1 MGGTGSGDLAG
12 GFDGAPLD
20 RRDVLAAALGSG
32 VALAG
37 LARFAMAAPGVGIA
51 VSPEQLRPA
60 YDYVI
65 VGAGSAGC
73 VLAHRLSRAGRRVLL
88 IEAGGPAKLAAI
100 AEPPDWP
107 ELQGSSA
114 DWRYST
120 TPQPGLGGRVVPCP
134 RGKVVGGSSAINAL
148 AYQRGHPAAY
158 DRWPEGWRHSDLL
171 PYFKR
176 AETFSGGAD
185 AWRGGDGPLHVLSLA
200 DVADR
205 TPVASAF
212 IEAAQDLGF
221 PMTPD
226 LGGAVTT
233 GVGWNQLSIKGH
245 RRDDAAT
252 AYLGGLDGVTLDL
265 LVGTPVLGLAIE
277 GGRCVGVRLAGR
289 VVRPE
294 SEVLLCAGAIDSP
307 RLLMISGLGPAD
319 ELKALGIP
327 VVRDLPDV
335 GRHLA
340 DHLLV
345 AGVAYAARREV
356 PRSHYN
362 HADALLYVPR
372 GRGSGPDGEPPD
384 LLVMCLS
391 LPFVLPGVGTLAP
404 PAYVLVPCLMQPRS
418 RGRVRLAS
426 AEPLAPALI
435 DPNYLSEPADLDLL
449 AEGVA
454 LAREIGAG
462 AAFDDWRAREV
473 FPGPGGID
481 AAGRRGFV
489 LRAANSFHHPVGTCR
504 IGSVVD
510 GALRVEGVAG
520 LRVVDASV
528 LPGIPQAMVNAAT
541 IAVAE
546 RASDLVLAG

>member
-1 MGGTGSGDLAG
+1 MGGTAVGDVAG
-12 GFDGAPLD
+12 DFD
-20 RRDVLAAALGSG
+20 RRSVLAAAIGGGATL
-32 VALAG
+32 VG
-37 LARFAMAAPGVGIA
+37 LARFATAASGVGIA
-51 VSPEQLRPA
+51 VSPEQLRPS
-60 YDYVI
+60 YDYII

-73 VLAHRLSRAGRRVLL
+73 VLAHRLGRAGRRVLL
-88 IEAGGPAKLAAI
+88 IEAGSPAKLAAI

-107 ELQGSSA
+107 ELQGSSV
-114 DWRYST
+114 DWRYAT
-120 TPQPGLGGRVVPCP
+120 TAQPRLGGRTVPCP

-158 DRWPEGWRHSDLL
+158 DRWPKGWRHADLL

-200 DVADR
+200 DVSDR

-212 IEAAQDLGF
+212 IDAAQELGF

-226 LGGAVTT
+226 IGGAVTT

-252 AYLGGLDGVTLDL
+252 AYLGGLEGVAVDL
-265 LVGTPVLGLAIE
+265 LVGTQVLGLAIE
-277 GGRCVGVRLAGR
+277 GGRCLGVRLAAGR

-307 RLLMISGLGPAD
+307 RLLMLSGLGPAD
-319 ELKALGIP
+319 ELRSLGIP
-327 VVRDLPDV
+327 VARDLPNV
-335 GRHLA
+335 GRHLE

-362 HADALLYVPR
+362 HADALLYVPH
-372 GRGSGPDGEPPD
+372 GSGSGSGVDASPPD

-391 LPFVLPGVGTLAP
+391 LPFVLPGVGALAP
-404 PAYVLVPCLMQPRS
+404 PAYVLVPCLLQPRS
-418 RGRVRLAS
+418 RGRVKLAS

-435 DPNYLSEPADLDLL
+435 DPNYLSEPTDLDLL

-454 LAREIGAG
+454 LAREIGAA
-462 AAFDDWRAREV
+462 AAFADWRAREV
-473 FPGPGGID
+473 YPGPGEAD
-481 AAGRRGFV
+481 AAGRRDFV
-489 LRAANSFHHPVGTCR
+489 RRAANSFHHPVGTCG
-504 IGSVVD
+504 IGRVVD

-528 LPGIPQAMVNAAT
+528 LPKIPQAMVNAAT